1 VEVLGVDR
9 PEFLAGGIPAILK
22 FSAPVTRQR
31 ASIKPYSGAGRVLH
45 FNSDCFGIALPHM
58 VTPIN
63 DWIDE
68 PGVYRPL
75 LRLAWPVLGEQALA
89 MAVGFSDTI
98 LTGHFL
104 GESHLAAV
112 NLMAYMLW
120 LLYGLFSVVAIG
132 TSALVAR
139 YVGARRFTM
148 AERFLH
154 QSLVIGLLISV
165 PGAVAALALGPEIVA
180 LLKLRGESA
189 AAAVR
194 YWNIIAPTTPCIM
207 VSAIGIASLRGAGA
221 MIYGLCIMTV
231 VNIVNIIVSW
241 ACCLGWGPFPR
252 WGWDGIAFGTAC
264 GYFVGAVATLAIL
277 GSGMIGLH
285 LHWRM
290 LRPSGHLIY
299 RLLRVGIPGGLDSF
313 ALILC
318 QLWFVSVVNTLG
330 DRAAAAH
337 GVALRIESLAFLP
350 GTAFQ
355 VAAATMAGQYLGAKQ
370 PAKATRSVLVAC
382 LLGGL
387 VMGSGGVVFF
397 VGAFPLASLIL
408 GAHQRDIAYLAA
420 PLLRTIAMGIPPL
433 ALVMILTGALR
444 GAGDTRWPLVFTLI
458 GFLGVRIPAAHWLA
472 LSSVPIPWLGEALPG
487 LGLGVIGAWYA
498 MVTDLYVRA
507 VLTTWRFW
515 HGGWKDVRV

>member
-1 VEVLGVDR
+1 MEVLGVDR

-507 VLTTWRFW
+507 VLTAWRFW

>member
-1 VEVLGVDR
+1 MT
-9 PEFLAGGIPAILK
+9 A
-22 FSAPVTRQR
+22 FSGTTRHNM
-31 ASIKPYSGAGRVLH
+31 A
-45 FNSDCFGIALPHM
+45 
-58 VTPIN
+58 TPIN

-139 YVGARRFTM
+139 YVGARRFMM
-148 AERFLH
+148 ADRFLH
-154 QSLVIGLLISV
+154 QSLIIGVLISV
-165 PGAVAALALGPEIVA
+165 PGAVLALTLGPEIVA

-194 YWNIIAPTTPCIM
+194 YWNIVVPMTPCIM
-207 VSAIGIASLRGAGA
+207 VSAVGIASLRGAGA
-221 MIYGLCIMTV
+221 MIHGLCVMAV
-231 VNIVNIIVSW
+231 VNIVNIVVSW
-241 ACCLGWGPFPR
+241 GCCLGWGPFPR
-252 WGWDGIAFGTAC
+252 WGWDGIPFGTAC
-264 GYFVGAVATLAIL
+264 GYFVGAAGTLFIL

-285 LHWRM
+285 LRWRM
-290 LRPSGHLIY
+290 WRPNGRLIY

-318 QLWFVSVVNTLG
+318 QLWFVSVINILG

-337 GVALRIESLAFLP
+337 GVAIRIESLAFLP
-350 GTAFQ
+350 GAAFQ
-355 VAAATMAGQYLGAKQ
+355 VAAATMAGQYLGARQ
-370 PAKATRSVLVAC
+370 PGKATRSVLAA
-382 LLGGL
+382 LILGGL
-387 VMGSGGVVFF
+387 VMGLGGIAFYTA
-397 VGAFPLASLIL
+397 AFPLASLML
-408 GAHQRDIAYLAA
+408 GEHQKDVAYLAA
-420 PLLRTIAMGIPPL
+420 PLLRTIAIGIPPL

-444 GAGDTRWPLVFTLI
+444 GAGDTRWPLAFTLI
-458 GFLGVRIPAAHWLA
+458 GYLAVRIPAAHWLA
-472 LSSVPIPWLGEALPG
+472 LSAVSIPWLGTTFPG
-487 LGLGVIGAWYA
+487 LGLGVLGAWYA

-507 VLTTWRFW
+507 ILVTWRFW

>member
-1 VEVLGVDR
+1 M
-9 PEFLAGGIPAILK
+9 A
-22 FSAPVTRQR
+22 
-31 ASIKPYSGAGRVLH
+31 
-45 FNSDCFGIALPHM
+45 
-58 VTPIN
+58 TPIN

-98 LTGHFL
+98 LTGHYL

-112 NLMAYMLW
+112 NLMAYTLW

-148 AERFLH
+148 ADRFLH
-154 QSLVIGLLISV
+154 QSLILGLLISV
-165 PGAVAALALGPEIVA
+165 PGAIAAIAFGPDLVA

-194 YWNIIAPTTPCIM
+194 YWNIIVPMTPCIM
-207 VSAIGIASLRGAGA
+207 VIAVGIAALRGAGA
-221 MIYGLCIMTV
+221 MVHGLCIMAI
-231 VNIVNIIVSW
+231 VNIVNIAVSW
-241 ACCLGWGPFPR
+241 ACCLGWGPLPQL
-252 WGWDGIAFGTAC
+252 GWDGIALGTTC
-264 GYFVGAVATLAIL
+264 GYLVGAIGTLTIL
-277 GSGMIGLH
+277 GSGMIGLR
-285 LHWRM
+285 LRWRM
-290 LRPSGHLIY
+290 FRPEGHLIY
-299 RLLRVGIPGGLDSF
+299 RLLRVGIPGALDSF

-318 QLWFVSVVNTLG
+318 QLWFVSIVNVLG

-337 GVALRIESLAFLP
+337 GVAIRIESLAFLP
-350 GTAFQ
+350 GAAFQ

-370 PAKATRSVLVAC
+370 PGKATRSVLVAC

-387 VMGSGGVVFF
+387 VMGLGGVIFY
-397 VGAFPLASLIL
+397 VGAFPLASLML
-408 GAHQRDIAYLAA
+408 GSHHHDVAYLAA
-420 PLLRTIAMGIPPL
+420 PLLRTIAFGIPPL

-444 GAGDTRWPLVFTLI
+444 GAGDTSWPLVFTLV
-458 GFLGVRIPAAHWLA
+458 GFLGVRIPAAYWLA
-472 LSSVPIPWLGEALPG
+472 LSSVPIPWVSEPLPG
-487 LGLGVIGAWYA
+487 LGLGVLGAWYA

-507 VLTTWRFW
+507 ILTAWRFW
-515 HGGWKDVRV
+515 QGGWKEVRV

>member
-1 VEVLGVDR
+1 
-9 PEFLAGGIPAILK
+9 
-22 FSAPVTRQR
+22 
-31 ASIKPYSGAGRVLH
+31 
-45 FNSDCFGIALPHM
+45 M

-408 GAHQRDIAYLAA
+408 GAHQRDVAYLAA

>member
-1 VEVLGVDR
+1 MEVLGVDR

>member
-1 VEVLGVDR
+1 MNLRVAPSPGVAR
-9 PEFLAGGIPAILK
+9 LSMA
-22 FSAPVTRQR
+22 
-31 ASIKPYSGAGRVLH
+31 
-45 FNSDCFGIALPHM
+45 
-58 VTPIN
+58 TPIN

-98 LTGHFL
+98 LTGHYL

-112 NLMAYMLW
+112 NLMAYTLW

-148 AERFLH
+148 ADRFLH
-154 QSLVIGLLISV
+154 QSLILGLLISV
-165 PGAVAALALGPEIVA
+165 PGAIAALTFGPDLVA

-194 YWNIIAPTTPCIM
+194 YWNIIVPMTPCIM
-207 VSAIGIASLRGAGA
+207 VIAVGIAALRGAGA
-221 MIYGLCIMTV
+221 MVHGLCIMAI
-231 VNIVNIIVSW
+231 VNIVNIAVSW
-241 ACCLGWGPFPR
+241 ACCLGWGPLPQL
-252 WGWDGIAFGTAC
+252 GWDGIALGTTC
-264 GYFVGAVATLAIL
+264 GYLVGAIGTLTIL
-277 GSGMIGLH
+277 GSGMIGLR
-285 LHWRM
+285 LRWRM
-290 LRPSGHLIY
+290 FRPEGHLIY

-318 QLWFVSVVNTLG
+318 QLWFVSIVNVLG

-337 GVALRIESLAFLP
+337 GVAIRIESLAFLP
-350 GTAFQ
+350 GAAFQ

-370 PAKATRSVLVAC
+370 PGKATRSVLVAC

-387 VMGSGGVVFF
+387 VMGLGGVVFYI
-397 VGAFPLASLIL
+397 GAFPLASLML
-408 GAHQRDIAYLAA
+408 GSHHHDVAYLAA
-420 PLLRTIAMGIPPL
+420 PLLRTIAFGIPPL

-444 GAGDTRWPLVFTLI
+444 GAGDTSWPLVFTLV
-458 GFLGVRIPAAHWLA
+458 GFLGVRIPVAYWLA
-472 LSSVPIPWLGEALPG
+472 LSSVPIPWVNDPLPG
-487 LGLGVIGAWYA
+487 LGLGVLGAWYA

-507 VLTTWRFW
+507 ILTAWRFW
-515 HGGWKDVRV
+515 QGGWKEVRV